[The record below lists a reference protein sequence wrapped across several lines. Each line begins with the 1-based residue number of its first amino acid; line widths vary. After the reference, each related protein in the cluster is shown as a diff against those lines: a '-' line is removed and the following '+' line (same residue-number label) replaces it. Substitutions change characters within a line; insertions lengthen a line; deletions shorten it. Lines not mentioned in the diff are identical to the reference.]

1 MAHIGFRASENL
13 VEEIDNDR
21 GPEQSRSEYVR
32 EAVRAQLQ
40 ADDPLDRMDDFDAR
54 LDDLD
59 DRLEDHDDRLEELEG
74 RGLLDLL

>member
-1 MAHIGFRASENL
+1 MPHIGFRASENL
-13 VEEIDNDR
+13 VEEIDTDR

-40 ADDPLDRMDDFDAR
+40 ADDPLDHMEQIEAQIE
-54 LDDLD
+54 DLD
-59 DRLEDHDDRLEELEG
+59 ARLEDHDDRLEELEG